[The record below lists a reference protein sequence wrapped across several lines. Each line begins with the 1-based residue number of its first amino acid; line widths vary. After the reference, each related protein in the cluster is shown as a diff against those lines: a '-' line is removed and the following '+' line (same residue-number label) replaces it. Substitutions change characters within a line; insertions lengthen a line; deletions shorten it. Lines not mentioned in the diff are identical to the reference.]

1 MKCDLVKRPEH
12 LQAVQHE
19 TTGSYFVSI
28 QMDEGRMGITPARA
42 VRGLIPVVIIP
53 AAAECHFAALRVEDA
68 SVPQAPPITL
78 PHFCG
83 PDSALQDDFAEG
95 QAS

>member
-28 QMDEGRMGITPARA
+28 SKDDEGRMGITPARV
-42 VRGLIPVVIIP
+42 VRGLIPVVIMP
-53 AAAECHFAALRVEDA
+53 AAAES

-95 QAS
+95 QTG

>member
-19 TTGSYFVSI
+19 TAGSYFVSI
-28 QMDEGRMGITPARA
+28 QTDEGRIGITPAR
-42 VRGLIPVVIIP
+42 VRGLIPVVIMP
-53 AAAECHFAALRVEDA
+53 AAAES

-95 QAS
+95 QTG

>member
-28 QMDEGRMGITPARA
+28 QMDEGRMGIAPARA
-42 VRGLIPVVIIP
+42 VRGLIPLVIMP
-53 AAAECHFAALRVEDA
+53 AAAES
-68 SVPQAPPITL
+68 SVLKAPSLTWPNL
-78 PHFCG
+78 CE
-83 PDSALQDDFAEG
+83 PDSALQDDFAQG
-95 QAS
+95 QTG

>member
-1 MKCDLVKRPEH
+1 MKRDLVKRPEH

-19 TTGSYFVSI
+19 TTGSYFVCI
-28 QMDEGRMGITPARA
+28 QMDEGRMGITPARV
-42 VRGLIPVVIIP
+42 VRGLIPVVIMP
-53 AAAECHFAALRVEDA
+53 AAAES

-83 PDSALQDDFAEG
+83 PDSALWDDFAEG
-95 QAS
+95 QTG

>member
-1 MKCDLVKRPEH
+1 MKRDLVKRPER

-42 VRGLIPVVIIP
+42 VRGLTPVVIIP
-53 AAAECHFAALRVEDA
+53 AAAES
-68 SVPQAPPITL
+68 SVPQAPPITW
-78 PHFCG
+78 PHLCE
-83 PDSALQDDFAEG
+83 PDSARQDDFAEG
-95 QAS
+95 QTD

>member
-1 MKCDLVKRPEH
+1 MKRDLLKRPER
-12 LQAVQHE
+12 LVVAQHD
-19 TTGSYFVSI
+19 TTGSYSVSI

-42 VRGLIPVVIIP
+42 VRGLIPLVIMP
-53 AAAECHFAALRVEDA
+53 AAAES
-68 SVPQAPPITL
+68 SVLKAPSLTWPNL
-78 PHFCG
+78 CE